1 MNKQTTKATIKPLTP
16 TMREK
21 GLLAYHTGAKADTT
35 KTDFFKSIKSRV
47 TADNVE
53 QYRPEFKGIAAMYY
67 AQAHELGDRLIE
79 ELASPTL
86 KNAAKMKGCKLTM
99 KALKDGMDTM
109 ARRWIK
115 AYKQYLK
122 TGEVAKAGGKAGAKK
137 KRATGGKTKAQTDA
151 IAKLAAA
158 AKAKEEAA
166 LAANPV
172 KRAIE
177 QVSSIRRLCLVNTLP
192 SQCSEGLRQEIEIAA
207 MQLVELLSKIK

>member
-1 MNKQTTKATIKPLTP
+1 MKNTKTIKPLTP
-16 TMREK
+16 TMRLK
-21 GLLAYHTGAKADTT
+21 GVTAFTSGAAAGVAKDV
-35 KTDFFKSIKSRV
+35 FFKVIASRV
-47 TADNVE
+47 SLE
-53 QYRPEFKGIAAMYY
+53 QVDLYLPEFKGIAIQHY
-67 AQAHELGDRLIE
+67 AEAHELGDRLIE

-99 KALKDGMDTM
+99 KALKDGIDTM

-115 AYKQYLK
+115 TYKQYLK
-122 TGEVAKAGGKAGAKK
+122 TGEIAKAGGKAGAKK

-158 AKAKEEAA
+158 AKAKEDAA

-177 QVSSIRRLCLVNTLP
+177 QVSSIRRQVLVNTLP